1 MLNGID
7 HMPDLFDKNICCAF
21 TGHRPDKLDIPERR
35 IRALLKKEILAAYR
49 DGFTVFI
56 SGAAE
61 GVDLWA
67 ADIVIKLRK
76 SYPDIKLICAV
87 PFPDQKKTSAEY
99 NQIIENADEVVIV
112 CRHYFKGC
120 FQVRNKWM
128 VDHCSRL
135 IAVWNGQPGGT
146 KNTIDYAK
154 RQQVVVINVL
164 E

>member
-1 MLNGID
+1 MLNGND
-7 HMPDLFDKNICCAF
+7 HMPDSFDKNICCAF

-76 SYPDIKLICAV
+76 RYPDIKLICAV
-87 PFPDQKKTSAEY
+87 PFPNQKKPSADY
-99 NQIIENADEVVIV
+99 HQVIENANKVVTV

-128 VDHCSRL
+128 VLCEALHKTSYEKQ
-135 IAVWNGQPGGT
+135 IVM
-146 KNTIDYAK
+146 
-154 RQQVVVINVL
+154 
-164 E
+164 

>member
-1 MLNGID
+1 
-7 HMPDLFDKNICCAF
+7 MPDSFDRNICCAF
-21 TGHRPDKLDIPERR
+21 TGHRPEKLDVPERK

-99 NQIIENADEVVIV
+99 SKVIENAYRVIPV

-120 FQVRNKWM
+120 FHVRNKWM
-128 VDHCSRL
+128 ADHCSRL

-146 KNTIDYAK
+146 KNTIDYAG
-154 RQQVVVINVL
+154 RQKISVINVL